1 MIKRIC
7 LEGAL
12 STSAKTS
19 GNKIN
24 EESNEK
30 KANIVQHHETH
41 LPARPKSVTPKIFLK
56 KKQLLL
62 KEKLE
67 QIEAARKSIKPSKKI
82 FTYRCKILHFYI
94 LQKFNFFFILI
105 RMKHC
110 CSYC

>member
-41 LPARPKSVTPKIFLK
+41 LPARPKSVTPKN
-56 KKQLLL
+56 LLEKETITL
-62 KEKLE
+62 EEKLE

-82 FTYRCKILHFYI
+82 LPTDVRFYTFYI
-94 LQKFNFFFILI
+94 LQNLIFFYFD
-105 RMKHC
+105 
-110 CSYC
+110 